1 MERCRHRQHASLQA
15 KRFALQSC
23 LFNNVLRTRQNDLVR
38 PIVIGKYEALAD
50 LLQYRC
56 YCLGI
61 GLDCQHG
68 ALGVARRLGHER
80 TTLRSHREGR
90 VGIHHASQMQ
100 SHDLTEAV
108 ACGHVCLQAEL

>member
-1 MERCRHRQHASLQA
+1 M
-15 KRFALQSC
+15 
-23 LFNNVLRTRQNDLVR
+23 RTRQHDLVR
-38 PIVIGKYEALAD
+38 PIVIGKDEALSD
-50 LLQYRC
+50 LPQYRC
-56 YCLGI
+56 YCRGI